1 MAQLDVDGVVV
12 RFGGNVAVDNVSFH
26 APAGQITGLIG
37 PNGAGKT
44 TLFNVITGLL
54 QPNAGRVAI
63 DDKDITRLPP
73 YKRARQGIARTFQR
87 LELFSVLT
95 VRENIAVAAET
106 RRGWAR
112 DGKKNT
118 ATTVDAIIE
127 RIGLGHC
134 ADERVDSLP
143 TGQARLVELGRSLAS
158 QPRVLLLD
166 EPASGQTENETERFA
181 TLLRQLCDEGITVVL
196 VEHDVQLVMAVCD
209 SICVLDFGSIIAT
222 GTPDEIRTNEAVL
235 AAYLGTKKTDA

>member
-1 MAQLDVDGVVV
+1 MAQLDVDGVIV
-12 RFGGNVAVDNVSFH
+12 RFGGNVAVDNVSLH
-26 APAGQITGLIG
+26 AAEGRITGLIG

-54 QPNAGRVAI
+54 QPNSGKVAI
-63 DDKDITRLPP
+63 DGKDITKLPP
-73 YKRARQGIARTFQR
+73 YKRARRGIARTFQR

-106 RRGWAR
+106 RRGWAHDR
-112 DGKKNT
+112 KRST
-118 ATTVDAIIE
+118 ATIVEEIIG
-127 RIGLGHC
+127 RIGLGDC

-166 EPASGQTENETERFA
+166 EPASGQTEGETERFA
-181 TLLRQLCDEGITVVL
+181 TLLRELCDEGITVVL

-209 SICVLDFGSIIAT
+209 AICVLDFGAIIAT
-222 GTPDEIRTNEAVL
+222 GTPNEIRTNEAVL
-235 AAYLGTKKTDA
+235 AAYLGTKKGER